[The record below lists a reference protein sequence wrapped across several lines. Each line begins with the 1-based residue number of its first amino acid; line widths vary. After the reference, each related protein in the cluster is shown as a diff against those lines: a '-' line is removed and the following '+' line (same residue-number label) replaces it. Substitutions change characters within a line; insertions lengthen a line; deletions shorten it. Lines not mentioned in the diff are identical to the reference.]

1 MLMFVQVK
9 YQLRSCGRSV
19 LVLCIA
25 ALLAACM
32 AFYVGNIGVNKA
44 ALQSLSDSVPVTVRI
59 TSRNGAK
66 TAGLNIEAKPF
77 DHLTEAGVHDV
88 RCTAVAA
95 GAFSPEV
102 RAQEMFLGVDTI
114 VRAGNSL
121 EALELSADNLH
132 FADGQSAAFLSGD
145 SAQCVIGE
153 DYAER
158 TGLHPG
164 DTLSLEI
171 YTVRQSMN
179 GTIYQMIGDAAL
191 EIIGTHSAPGGADV
205 ILPINFL
212 RTEAETAGVSFL
224 YDSCSALVD
233 DSTHLKDFKA
243 EMQKYFMDI
252 NLSAEDPNAGD
263 ALSVEDELFVK
274 TASRLWQNIAL
285 FQSMLVPFFALII
298 GLVVLTTSF
307 MLPNGTIESFD
318 AALRVA
324 VPETSELTI
333 TYDDNGYGDLMTS
346 LNNARM
352 SAVLLFAGGLIAVV
366 GIVVLLLYFFIVKQ
380 KKRTAIERS
389 LGMSKA
395 QCRISLMAGILV
407 LALVASVIGVG
418 IGAVLLQSDVLTGT
432 AQSETEEIDTT
443 FSIWAKGQ
451 TEVTEP
457 ETDATVPVAVYVFIP
472 VCLLVFIFLL
482 SLVLVNRNLKT
493 EPILLLSG
501 KGE

>member
-1 MLMFVQVK
+1 MFVQVK
-9 YQLRSCGRSV
+9 YQLRSRGRSV

-102 RAQEMFLGVDTI
+102 RAQEMFLGGDTI

-132 FADGQSAAFLSGD
+132 FADGQNAAFLSGD

-205 ILPINFL
+205 ILPVNFL

-252 NLSAEDPNAGD
+252 NPSAEDPNAGD

-274 TASRLWQNIAL
+274 TASRLRQNIAL

-298 GLVVLTTSF
+298 GLVVLTTF
-307 MLPNGTIESFD
+307 
-318 AALRVA
+318 
-324 VPETSELTI
+324 LTMRS
-333 TYDDNGYGDLMTS
+333 TRRDM
-346 LNNARM
+346 A
-352 SAVLLFAGGLIAVV
+352 IA
-366 GIVVLLLYFFIVKQ
+366 
-380 KKRTAIERS
+380 RS
-389 LGMSKA
+389 LGVSKWRCA
-395 QCRISLMAGILV
+395 APNFIST
-407 LALVASVIGVG
+407 
-418 IGAVLLQSDVLTGT
+418 VLLDMLGCAVILPILSAALHIPALSAHAIFGLFTLCAALGT
-432 AQSETEEIDTT
+432 A
-443 FSIWAKGQ
+443 A
-451 TEVTEP
+451 
-457 ETDATVPVAVYVFIP
+457 ALL
-472 VCLLVFIFLL
+472 CLLRFDTLTLL
-482 SLVLVNRNLKT
+482 TQVD
-493 EPILLLSG
+493 
-501 KGE
+501 

>member
-1 MLMFVQVK
+1 MFVQVK
-9 YQLRSCGRSV
+9 YQLRSRGRSV

-102 RAQEMFLGVDTI
+102 RAQEMFLGGDTI

-205 ILPINFL
+205 ILPVNFL
-212 RTEAETAGVSFL
+212 RTEATAGVSFL

-252 NLSAEDPNAGD
+252 NPSAENPNAGD

-274 TASRLWQNIAL
+274 TASRLRQNIAL

-298 GLVVLTTSF
+298 GLVVLTTF
-307 MLPNGTIESFD
+307 
-318 AALRVA
+318 
-324 VPETSELTI
+324 LTMRS
-333 TYDDNGYGDLMTS
+333 TWRDM
-346 LNNARM
+346 A
-352 SAVLLFAGGLIAVV
+352 IA
-366 GIVVLLLYFFIVKQ
+366 
-380 KKRTAIERS
+380 RS
-389 LGMSKA
+389 LGVSKWRCA
-395 QCRISLMAGILV
+395 APNFIST
-407 LALVASVIGVG
+407 
-418 IGAVLLQSDVLTGT
+418 VLLDMLGCAVILPILSAALHIPALSAHAIFGLFTLCAALGT
-432 AQSETEEIDTT
+432 A
-443 FSIWAKGQ
+443 A
-451 TEVTEP
+451 
-457 ETDATVPVAVYVFIP
+457 ALL
-472 VCLLVFIFLL
+472 CLLRFDTLTLL
-482 SLVLVNRNLKT
+482 TQVD
-493 EPILLLSG
+493 
-501 KGE
+501 

>member
-1 MLMFVQVK
+1 MLTFVQVK
-9 YQLRSCGRSV
+9 YQLRSRGRSV

-102 RAQEMFLGVDTI
+102 RAQEMFLGGDTI

-205 ILPINFL
+205 ILPVNFL

-233 DSTHLKDFKA
+233 DSTDLKGFKA

-252 NLSAEDPNAGD
+252 NPSAEDPNAGD

-274 TASRLWQNIAL
+274 TASRLRQNIAL

-298 GLVVLTTSF
+298 GLVVLTTF
-307 MLPNGTIESFD
+307 
-318 AALRVA
+318 
-324 VPETSELTI
+324 LTMRS
-333 TYDDNGYGDLMTS
+333 TRRDM
-346 LNNARM
+346 A
-352 SAVLLFAGGLIAVV
+352 IA
-366 GIVVLLLYFFIVKQ
+366 
-380 KKRTAIERS
+380 RS
-389 LGMSKA
+389 LGVSKWRCA
-395 QCRISLMAGILV
+395 APNFIST
-407 LALVASVIGVG
+407 
-418 IGAVLLQSDVLTGT
+418 VLLDMLGCAVILPILSAALHIPALSAHAIFGLFTLCAALGT
-432 AQSETEEIDTT
+432 A
-443 FSIWAKGQ
+443 A
-451 TEVTEP
+451 
-457 ETDATVPVAVYVFIP
+457 ALL
-472 VCLLVFIFLL
+472 CLLRFDTLTLL
-482 SLVLVNRNLKT
+482 TQVD
-493 EPILLLSG
+493 
-501 KGE
+501 

>member
-1 MLMFVQVK
+1 M
-9 YQLRSCGRSV
+9 
-19 LVLCIA
+19 CIA

-102 RAQEMFLGVDTI
+102 RAQEMFLGGDTI

-205 ILPINFL
+205 ILPVNFL

-252 NLSAEDPNAGD
+252 NPSAEDPNAGD

-274 TASRLWQNIAL
+274 TASRLRQNIAL

-298 GLVVLTTSF
+298 GLVVLTTF
-307 MLPNGTIESFD
+307 
-318 AALRVA
+318 
-324 VPETSELTI
+324 LTMRS
-333 TYDDNGYGDLMTS
+333 TRRDM
-346 LNNARM
+346 A
-352 SAVLLFAGGLIAVV
+352 IA
-366 GIVVLLLYFFIVKQ
+366 
-380 KKRTAIERS
+380 RS
-389 LGMSKA
+389 LGVSKWRCA
-395 QCRISLMAGILV
+395 APNFIST
-407 LALVASVIGVG
+407 
-418 IGAVLLQSDVLTGT
+418 VLLDMLGCAVILPILSAALHIPALSVHAIFGLFTLCAALGT
-432 AQSETEEIDTT
+432 A
-443 FSIWAKGQ
+443 A
-451 TEVTEP
+451 
-457 ETDATVPVAVYVFIP
+457 ALL
-472 VCLLVFIFLL
+472 CLLRFDTLTLL
-482 SLVLVNRNLKT
+482 TQVD
-493 EPILLLSG
+493 
-501 KGE
+501 

>member
-1 MLMFVQVK
+1 MFVQVK
-9 YQLRSCGRSV
+9 YQLRSRGRSV

-102 RAQEMFLGVDTI
+102 RAQEMFLGGDTI

-132 FADGQSAAFLSGD
+132 FADGQSASFLSGD

-179 GTIYQMIGDAAL
+179 GTIYQMIGNVAL

-205 ILPINFL
+205 ILPVNFL

-274 TASRLWQNIAL
+274 TASRLRQNIAL
-285 FQSMLVPFFALII
+285 FQSMLVPFFTLII
-298 GLVVLTTSF
+298 GLVVLTTF
-307 MLPNGTIESFD
+307 
-318 AALRVA
+318 
-324 VPETSELTI
+324 LTMRS
-333 TYDDNGYGDLMTS
+333 TRRDM
-346 LNNARM
+346 A
-352 SAVLLFAGGLIAVV
+352 IA
-366 GIVVLLLYFFIVKQ
+366 
-380 KKRTAIERS
+380 RS
-389 LGMSKA
+389 LGVSKWRCA
-395 QCRISLMAGILV
+395 APNFISTVLLDMLGCAVILPI
-407 LALVASVIGVG
+407 LSAALHIPALSALVIFGLFTLCVA
-418 IGAVLLQSDVLTGT
+418 LGT
-432 AQSETEEIDTT
+432 A
-443 FSIWAKGQ
+443 A
-451 TEVTEP
+451 
-457 ETDATVPVAVYVFIP
+457 ALL
-472 VCLLVFIFLL
+472 CLLRFDTLTLL
-482 SLVLVNRNLKT
+482 TQVD
-493 EPILLLSG
+493 
-501 KGE
+501 

>member
-1 MLMFVQVK
+1 MPVQVK
-9 YQLRSCGRSV
+9 YQLRSRGRSV
-19 LVLCIA
+19 LILCIA
-25 ALLAACM
+25 ALLAMCM
-32 AFYVGNIGVNKA
+32 AFYVGNIGASEA

-102 RAQEMFLGVDTI
+102 RAQEMFLGGDTT

-121 EALELSADNLH
+121 EALELSADDLH
-132 FADGQSAAFLSGD
+132 FADGQSAEFLSGD

-164 DTLSLEI
+164 DTLSLEL

-179 GTIYQMIGDAAL
+179 GTIYQKIGDAAL

-205 ILPINFL
+205 ILPVRYL
-212 RTEAETAGVSFL
+212 RAEAETAGVSFL
-224 YDSCSALVD
+224 YDSCNALVD

-252 NLSAEDPNAGD
+252 NPSAEDPNAGD

-274 TASRLWQNIAL
+274 TASRLRQNIAL

-298 GLVVLTTSF
+298 GLVVLTTF
-307 MLPNGTIESFD
+307 
-318 AALRVA
+318 
-324 VPETSELTI
+324 LTMRS
-333 TYDDNGYGDLMTS
+333 TRRDM
-346 LNNARM
+346 A
-352 SAVLLFAGGLIAVV
+352 IA
-366 GIVVLLLYFFIVKQ
+366 
-380 KKRTAIERS
+380 RS
-389 LGMSKA
+389 LGVSKWRCA
-395 QCRISLMAGILV
+395 APNFIGTVLLDMLGCAVTLPILSAA
-407 LALVASVIGVG
+407 LHIPALSALVIFGLFTLCA
-418 IGAVLLQSDVLTGT
+418 ALGT
-432 AQSETEEIDTT
+432 A
-443 FSIWAKGQ
+443 A
-451 TEVTEP
+451 
-457 ETDATVPVAVYVFIP
+457 ALL
-472 VCLLVFIFLL
+472 CLLRFDTLTLL
-482 SLVLVNRNLKT
+482 TQVD
-493 EPILLLSG
+493 
-501 KGE
+501 

>member
-1 MLMFVQVK
+1 MFVQVK
-9 YQLRSCGRSV
+9 YQLRSRGRSV

-102 RAQEMFLGVDTI
+102 RAQEMFLGGDTI

-205 ILPINFL
+205 ILPVNFL
-212 RTEAETAGVSFL
+212 RPDAETAGVSFL

-252 NLSAEDPNAGD
+252 NPSAENPNAGD

-274 TASRLWQNIAL
+274 TASRLRQNIAL

-298 GLVVLTTSF
+298 GLVVLTTF
-307 MLPNGTIESFD
+307 
-318 AALRVA
+318 
-324 VPETSELTI
+324 LTMRS
-333 TYDDNGYGDLMTS
+333 TWRDM
-346 LNNARM
+346 A
-352 SAVLLFAGGLIAVV
+352 IA
-366 GIVVLLLYFFIVKQ
+366 
-380 KKRTAIERS
+380 RS
-389 LGMSKA
+389 LGVSKWRCA
-395 QCRISLMAGILV
+395 APNFIST
-407 LALVASVIGVG
+407 
-418 IGAVLLQSDVLTGT
+418 VLLDMLGCAVILPILSAALHIPALSAHAIFGLFTLCAALGT
-432 AQSETEEIDTT
+432 A
-443 FSIWAKGQ
+443 A
-451 TEVTEP
+451 
-457 ETDATVPVAVYVFIP
+457 ALL
-472 VCLLVFIFLL
+472 CLLRFDTLTLL
-482 SLVLVNRNLKT
+482 TQVD
-493 EPILLLSG
+493 
-501 KGE
+501 

>member
-1 MLMFVQVK
+1 MFVQVK
-9 YQLRSCGRSV
+9 YQLRSRGRSV

-102 RAQEMFLGVDTI
+102 RAQEMFLGGDTI

-191 EIIGTHSAPGGADV
+191 KIIGTHSAPGGVDV
-205 ILPINFL
+205 ILPVNFL

-233 DSTHLKDFKA
+233 DSTHLKGFKA

-252 NLSAEDPNAGD
+252 NPSAEDPNAGD

-274 TASRLWQNIAL
+274 TASRLRQNIAL

-298 GLVVLTTSF
+298 GLVALTTF
-307 MLPNGTIESFD
+307 
-318 AALRVA
+318 
-324 VPETSELTI
+324 LTMRS
-333 TYDDNGYGDLMTS
+333 TRRDM
-346 LNNARM
+346 A
-352 SAVLLFAGGLIAVV
+352 IA
-366 GIVVLLLYFFIVKQ
+366 
-380 KKRTAIERS
+380 RS
-389 LGMSKA
+389 LGVSKWRCA
-395 QCRISLMAGILV
+395 APNFIST
-407 LALVASVIGVG
+407 
-418 IGAVLLQSDVLTGT
+418 VLLDMLGCAMILPILSAALHIPALSAHAIFGLFTLCAALGT
-432 AQSETEEIDTT
+432 A
-443 FSIWAKGQ
+443 A
-451 TEVTEP
+451 
-457 ETDATVPVAVYVFIP
+457 ALL
-472 VCLLVFIFLL
+472 CLLRFDTLTLL
-482 SLVLVNRNLKT
+482 TQVD
-493 EPILLLSG
+493 
-501 KGE
+501 

>member
-1 MLMFVQVK
+1 MFVQVK
-9 YQLRSCGRSV
+9 YQLRSRGRSV

-102 RAQEMFLGVDTI
+102 RAQEMFLGGDTI

-158 TGLHPG
+158 TGLHLG

-205 ILPINFL
+205 ILPVNFL

-252 NLSAEDPNAGD
+252 NPSAEDPNAGD

-274 TASRLWQNIAL
+274 TASRLRQNIAL

-298 GLVVLTTSF
+298 GLVVLTTF
-307 MLPNGTIESFD
+307 
-318 AALRVA
+318 
-324 VPETSELTI
+324 LTMRS
-333 TYDDNGYGDLMTS
+333 TRRDM
-346 LNNARM
+346 A
-352 SAVLLFAGGLIAVV
+352 IA
-366 GIVVLLLYFFIVKQ
+366 
-380 KKRTAIERS
+380 RS
-389 LGMSKA
+389 LGVSKWRCA
-395 QCRISLMAGILV
+395 APNFISTVLLDMLGCAVILPI
-407 LALVASVIGVG
+407 LSAALHIPTLSALVIFGLFTLCA
-418 IGAVLLQSDVLTGT
+418 ALGT
-432 AQSETEEIDTT
+432 A
-443 FSIWAKGQ
+443 A
-451 TEVTEP
+451 
-457 ETDATVPVAVYVFIP
+457 ALL
-472 VCLLVFIFLL
+472 CLLRFDTLTLL
-482 SLVLVNRNLKT
+482 TQVD
-493 EPILLLSG
+493 
-501 KGE
+501 

>member
-9 YQLRSCGRSV
+9 YQLRSRGRSV

-66 TAGLNIEAKPF
+66 TAGLNIETKPF

-95 GAFSPEV
+95 GTFSPEV
-102 RAQEMFLGVDTI
+102 RAQEMFLGGDTI
-114 VRAGNSL
+114 VRAGNSF

-179 GTIYQMIGDAAL
+179 GTIYQMIGDVAL

-205 ILPINFL
+205 ILPVNFL

-274 TASRLWQNIAL
+274 TASRLRQNIAL

-298 GLVVLTTSF
+298 GLVALTTF
-307 MLPNGTIESFD
+307 
-318 AALRVA
+318 
-324 VPETSELTI
+324 LTMRS
-333 TYDDNGYGDLMTS
+333 TRRDM
-346 LNNARM
+346 A
-352 SAVLLFAGGLIAVV
+352 IA
-366 GIVVLLLYFFIVKQ
+366 
-380 KKRTAIERS
+380 RS
-389 LGMSKA
+389 LGVSKWRCA
-395 QCRISLMAGILV
+395 APNFISIVLLDMLGCAVILPI
-407 LALVASVIGVG
+407 LSAALHIPTLSALVIFGLFTLCVA
-418 IGAVLLQSDVLTGT
+418 LGT
-432 AQSETEEIDTT
+432 A
-443 FSIWAKGQ
+443 A
-451 TEVTEP
+451 
-457 ETDATVPVAVYVFIP
+457 ALL
-472 VCLLVFIFLL
+472 CLLRFDTLTLL
-482 SLVLVNRNLKT
+482 TQVD
-493 EPILLLSG
+493 
-501 KGE
+501 

>member
-1 MLMFVQVK
+1 MFVQVK
-9 YQLRSCGRSV
+9 YQLRSRGRSV

-102 RAQEMFLGVDTI
+102 RAQGMFLGGDTI

-171 YTVRQSMN
+171 YTVQQSMN

-205 ILPINFL
+205 ILPVNFL

-252 NLSAEDPNAGD
+252 NPSAEDPNAGD

-274 TASRLWQNIAL
+274 TASRLRQNIAL

-298 GLVVLTTSF
+298 GLVVLTTF
-307 MLPNGTIESFD
+307 
-318 AALRVA
+318 
-324 VPETSELTI
+324 LTMRS
-333 TYDDNGYGDLMTS
+333 TRRDM
-346 LNNARM
+346 A
-352 SAVLLFAGGLIAVV
+352 IA
-366 GIVVLLLYFFIVKQ
+366 
-380 KKRTAIERS
+380 RS
-389 LGMSKA
+389 LGVSKWRCA
-395 QCRISLMAGILV
+395 APNFIST
-407 LALVASVIGVG
+407 
-418 IGAVLLQSDVLTGT
+418 VLLDMLGCAVILPILSAALHIPALSAHAIFGLFTLCAALGT
-432 AQSETEEIDTT
+432 A
-443 FSIWAKGQ
+443 A
-451 TEVTEP
+451 
-457 ETDATVPVAVYVFIP
+457 ALL
-472 VCLLVFIFLL
+472 CLLRFDTLTLL
-482 SLVLVNRNLKT
+482 TQVD
-493 EPILLLSG
+493 
-501 KGE
+501 

>member
-1 MLMFVQVK
+1 MFVQVK
-9 YQLRSCGRSV
+9 YQLRSRGRSV

-88 RCTAVAA
+88 RCTAVAD

-102 RAQEMFLGVDTI
+102 RAQEMFLGGDTI

-191 EIIGTHSAPGGADV
+191 KIIGTHSAPGGVDV
-205 ILPINFL
+205 ILPVNFL

-233 DSTHLKDFKA
+233 DSTHLKGFKA

-252 NLSAEDPNAGD
+252 NPSAEDPNAGD

-274 TASRLWQNIAL
+274 TASRLRQNIAL

-298 GLVVLTTSF
+298 GLVALTTF
-307 MLPNGTIESFD
+307 
-318 AALRVA
+318 
-324 VPETSELTI
+324 LTMRS
-333 TYDDNGYGDLMTS
+333 TRRDM
-346 LNNARM
+346 A
-352 SAVLLFAGGLIAVV
+352 IA
-366 GIVVLLLYFFIVKQ
+366 
-380 KKRTAIERS
+380 RS
-389 LGMSKA
+389 LGVSKWRCA
-395 QCRISLMAGILV
+395 APNFIST
-407 LALVASVIGVG
+407 
-418 IGAVLLQSDVLTGT
+418 VLLDMLGCAVILPILSAALHIPALSAHAIFGLFTLCAALGT
-432 AQSETEEIDTT
+432 A
-443 FSIWAKGQ
+443 A
-451 TEVTEP
+451 
-457 ETDATVPVAVYVFIP
+457 ALL
-472 VCLLVFIFLL
+472 CLLRFDTLTLL
-482 SLVLVNRNLKT
+482 TQVD
-493 EPILLLSG
+493 
-501 KGE
+501 

>member
-1 MLMFVQVK
+1 MFVQVK
-9 YQLRSCGRSV
+9 YQLRSRGRSV

-102 RAQEMFLGVDTI
+102 RAQEMFLGGDTI

-158 TGLHPG
+158 TGLRPG

-191 EIIGTHSAPGGADV
+191 KIIGTHSAPGGVDV
-205 ILPINFL
+205 ILPVNFL

-233 DSTHLKDFKA
+233 DSTHLKGFKA

-252 NLSAEDPNAGD
+252 NPSAEDPNAGD

-274 TASRLWQNIAL
+274 TASRLRQNIAL

-298 GLVVLTTSF
+298 GLVALTTF
-307 MLPNGTIESFD
+307 
-318 AALRVA
+318 
-324 VPETSELTI
+324 LTMRS
-333 TYDDNGYGDLMTS
+333 TRRDM
-346 LNNARM
+346 A
-352 SAVLLFAGGLIAVV
+352 IA
-366 GIVVLLLYFFIVKQ
+366 
-380 KKRTAIERS
+380 RS
-389 LGMSKA
+389 LGVSKWRCA
-395 QCRISLMAGILV
+395 APNFIST
-407 LALVASVIGVG
+407 
-418 IGAVLLQSDVLTGT
+418 VLLDMLGCAVILPILSAALHIPALSAHAIFGLFTLCAALGT
-432 AQSETEEIDTT
+432 A
-443 FSIWAKGQ
+443 A
-451 TEVTEP
+451 
-457 ETDATVPVAVYVFIP
+457 ALL
-472 VCLLVFIFLL
+472 CLLRFDTLTLL
-482 SLVLVNRNLKT
+482 TQVD
-493 EPILLLSG
+493 
-501 KGE
+501 

>member
-9 YQLRSCGRSV
+9 YQLRSRGRSV

-102 RAQEMFLGVDTI
+102 RAQEMFLGGDTI
-114 VRAGNSL
+114 VRAGNSF

-205 ILPINFL
+205 ILPVNFL

-252 NLSAEDPNAGD
+252 NPSAEDPNAGD

-274 TASRLWQNIAL
+274 TASRLRQNIAL

-298 GLVVLTTSF
+298 GLVVLTTF
-307 MLPNGTIESFD
+307 
-318 AALRVA
+318 
-324 VPETSELTI
+324 LTMRS
-333 TYDDNGYGDLMTS
+333 TRRDM
-346 LNNARM
+346 A
-352 SAVLLFAGGLIAVV
+352 IA
-366 GIVVLLLYFFIVKQ
+366 
-380 KKRTAIERS
+380 RS
-389 LGMSKA
+389 LGVSKWRCA
-395 QCRISLMAGILV
+395 APNFISTVLLDMLGCAVILPI
-407 LALVASVIGVG
+407 LSAALHIPALSALVIFGLFTLCA
-418 IGAVLLQSDVLTGT
+418 ALGT
-432 AQSETEEIDTT
+432 A
-443 FSIWAKGQ
+443 A
-451 TEVTEP
+451 
-457 ETDATVPVAVYVFIP
+457 ALL
-472 VCLLVFIFLL
+472 CLLRFDTLTLL
-482 SLVLVNRNLKT
+482 TQVD
-493 EPILLLSG
+493 
-501 KGE
+501 

>member
-1 MLMFVQVK
+1 MFVQVK
-9 YQLRSCGRSV
+9 YQLRSRGRSV

-102 RAQEMFLGVDTI
+102 RAQEMFLGGDTI

-205 ILPINFL
+205 ILPVNFL

-252 NLSAEDPNAGD
+252 NPSAEDPNAGD
-263 ALSVEDELFVK
+263 ALSVEDELFAK
-274 TASRLWQNIAL
+274 TASRLRQNIAL

-298 GLVVLTTSF
+298 GLVVLATF
-307 MLPNGTIESFD
+307 
-318 AALRVA
+318 
-324 VPETSELTI
+324 LTMRS
-333 TYDDNGYGDLMTS
+333 TRRDM
-346 LNNARM
+346 A
-352 SAVLLFAGGLIAVV
+352 IA
-366 GIVVLLLYFFIVKQ
+366 
-380 KKRTAIERS
+380 RS
-389 LGMSKA
+389 LGVSKWRCA
-395 QCRISLMAGILV
+395 APNFIST
-407 LALVASVIGVG
+407 
-418 IGAVLLQSDVLTGT
+418 VLLDMLGCAVILPILSAALHIPALSAHAIFGLFTLCAALGT
-432 AQSETEEIDTT
+432 A
-443 FSIWAKGQ
+443 A
-451 TEVTEP
+451 
-457 ETDATVPVAVYVFIP
+457 ALL
-472 VCLLVFIFLL
+472 CLLRFDTLTLL
-482 SLVLVNRNLKT
+482 TQVD
-493 EPILLLSG
+493 
-501 KGE
+501 

>member
-1 MLMFVQVK
+1 MVVQVK
-9 YQLRSCGRSV
+9 YQLRSRGRSV

-66 TAGLNIEAKPF
+66 TAGLNVEAKPF

-102 RAQEMFLGVDTI
+102 RAQEMFLGGDTI

-205 ILPINFL
+205 ILPVNFL

-252 NLSAEDPNAGD
+252 NPSAEDPNAGD

-274 TASRLWQNIAL
+274 TASRLRQNIAL

-298 GLVVLTTSF
+298 GLVVLTTF
-307 MLPNGTIESFD
+307 
-318 AALRVA
+318 
-324 VPETSELTI
+324 LTMRS
-333 TYDDNGYGDLMTS
+333 TRRDM
-346 LNNARM
+346 A
-352 SAVLLFAGGLIAVV
+352 IA
-366 GIVVLLLYFFIVKQ
+366 
-380 KKRTAIERS
+380 RS
-389 LGMSKA
+389 LGVSKWRCA
-395 QCRISLMAGILV
+395 APNFIST
-407 LALVASVIGVG
+407 
-418 IGAVLLQSDVLTGT
+418 VLLDMLGCAVILPILSAALHIPALSAHAIFGLFTLCAALGT
-432 AQSETEEIDTT
+432 A
-443 FSIWAKGQ
+443 A
-451 TEVTEP
+451 
-457 ETDATVPVAVYVFIP
+457 ALL
-472 VCLLVFIFLL
+472 CLLRFDTLTLL
-482 SLVLVNRNLKT
+482 TQVD
-493 EPILLLSG
+493 
-501 KGE
+501 

>member
-9 YQLRSCGRSV
+9 YQLRSRGRSV

-66 TAGLNIEAKPF
+66 TAGLNIEAKLF

-95 GAFSPEV
+95 GAISPEV
-102 RAQEMFLGVDTI
+102 RAQEMFLGGDTI

-132 FADGQSAAFLSGD
+132 FADGQNAAFLSGD

-179 GTIYQMIGDAAL
+179 GTIYQMIGNVAL

-205 ILPINFL
+205 VLPVNFL

-233 DSTHLKDFKA
+233 DSTHLKNFKA
-243 EMQKYFMDI
+243 KMQKYFMDI

-274 TASRLWQNIAL
+274 TASRLRQNIAL

-298 GLVVLTTSF
+298 GLVVLTTF
-307 MLPNGTIESFD
+307 
-318 AALRVA
+318 
-324 VPETSELTI
+324 LTMRS
-333 TYDDNGYGDLMTS
+333 TRRDM
-346 LNNARM
+346 A
-352 SAVLLFAGGLIAVV
+352 IA
-366 GIVVLLLYFFIVKQ
+366 
-380 KKRTAIERS
+380 RS
-389 LGMSKA
+389 LGVSKWRCA
-395 QCRISLMAGILV
+395 APNFIST
-407 LALVASVIGVG
+407 
-418 IGAVLLQSDVLTGT
+418 VLLDMLGCAVILPILSAALHIPALSAHAIFGLFTLCAALGT
-432 AQSETEEIDTT
+432 A
-443 FSIWAKGQ
+443 A
-451 TEVTEP
+451 
-457 ETDATVPVAVYVFIP
+457 ALL
-472 VCLLVFIFLL
+472 CLLRFDTLTLL
-482 SLVLVNRNLKT
+482 TQVD
-493 EPILLLSG
+493 
-501 KGE
+501 

>member
-1 MLMFVQVK
+1 MFVQVK
-9 YQLRSCGRSV
+9 YQLRSRGRSV
-19 LVLCIA
+19 PVLCIA

-102 RAQEMFLGVDTI
+102 RAQEMFLGGDTI

-132 FADGQSAAFLSGD
+132 FADGQNAAFLSGD

-179 GTIYQMIGDAAL
+179 GTIYRMIGDAAL

-205 ILPINFL
+205 ILPVNFL

-252 NLSAEDPNAGD
+252 NPSAEDPNAGD

-274 TASRLWQNIAL
+274 TASRLRQNIAL

-298 GLVVLTTSF
+298 GLVVLTTF
-307 MLPNGTIESFD
+307 
-318 AALRVA
+318 
-324 VPETSELTI
+324 
-333 TYDDNGYGDLMTS
+333 
-346 LNNARM
+346 
-352 SAVLLFAGGLIAVV
+352 LIM
-366 GIVVLLLYFFIVKQ
+366 
-380 KKRTAIERS
+380 RSTRRDMAIARS
-389 LGMSKA
+389 LGVSKWRCA
-395 QCRISLMAGILV
+395 APNFIST
-407 LALVASVIGVG
+407 
-418 IGAVLLQSDVLTGT
+418 VLLDMLGCAVILPILSAALHIPALSAHAIFGLFTLCAALGT
-432 AQSETEEIDTT
+432 A
-443 FSIWAKGQ
+443 A
-451 TEVTEP
+451 
-457 ETDATVPVAVYVFIP
+457 ALL
-472 VCLLVFIFLL
+472 CLLRFDTLTLL
-482 SLVLVNRNLKT
+482 TQVD
-493 EPILLLSG
+493 
-501 KGE
+501 

>member
-1 MLMFVQVK
+1 MFVQVK
-9 YQLRSCGRSV
+9 YQLRSRGRSV

-44 ALQSLSDSVPVTVRI
+44 ALRSLSDSVPVTVRI

-88 RCTAVAA
+88 RCTVVAA

-102 RAQEMFLGVDTI
+102 RAQEMFLGGDTI

-205 ILPINFL
+205 ILPVNFL

-252 NLSAEDPNAGD
+252 NPSAEDPNAGD

-274 TASRLWQNIAL
+274 TASRLRQNIAL

-298 GLVVLTTSF
+298 GLVVLTTF
-307 MLPNGTIESFD
+307 
-318 AALRVA
+318 
-324 VPETSELTI
+324 LTMRS
-333 TYDDNGYGDLMTS
+333 TRRDM
-346 LNNARM
+346 A
-352 SAVLLFAGGLIAVV
+352 IA
-366 GIVVLLLYFFIVKQ
+366 
-380 KKRTAIERS
+380 RS
-389 LGMSKA
+389 LGVSKWRCA
-395 QCRISLMAGILV
+395 APNFIST
-407 LALVASVIGVG
+407 
-418 IGAVLLQSDVLTGT
+418 VLLDMLGCAVILPILSAALHIPALSAHAIFGLFTLCAALGT
-432 AQSETEEIDTT
+432 A
-443 FSIWAKGQ
+443 A
-451 TEVTEP
+451 
-457 ETDATVPVAVYVFIP
+457 ALL
-472 VCLLVFIFLL
+472 CLLRFDTLTLL
-482 SLVLVNRNLKT
+482 TQVD
-493 EPILLLSG
+493 
-501 KGE
+501 

>member
-1 MLMFVQVK
+1 MFVQVK
-9 YQLRSCGRSV
+9 YQLRSRGRSV

-102 RAQEMFLGVDTI
+102 RAQEMFLGGDTI

-171 YTVRQSMN
+171 YMVRQSMN
-179 GTIYQMIGDAAL
+179 GTIYRMIGDAAL

-205 ILPINFL
+205 ILPVNFL

-252 NLSAEDPNAGD
+252 NPSAEDPNAGD

-274 TASRLWQNIAL
+274 TASHLRQNIAL

-298 GLVVLTTSF
+298 GLVVLTTF
-307 MLPNGTIESFD
+307 
-318 AALRVA
+318 
-324 VPETSELTI
+324 LTMRS
-333 TYDDNGYGDLMTS
+333 TRRDM
-346 LNNARM
+346 A
-352 SAVLLFAGGLIAVV
+352 IA
-366 GIVVLLLYFFIVKQ
+366 
-380 KKRTAIERS
+380 RS
-389 LGMSKA
+389 LGVSKWRCA
-395 QCRISLMAGILV
+395 APNFIST
-407 LALVASVIGVG
+407 
-418 IGAVLLQSDVLTGT
+418 VLLDMLGCAVILPILSAALHIPALSAHAIFGLFTLCAALGT
-432 AQSETEEIDTT
+432 A
-443 FSIWAKGQ
+443 A
-451 TEVTEP
+451 
-457 ETDATVPVAVYVFIP
+457 ALL
-472 VCLLVFIFLL
+472 CLLRFDTLTLL
-482 SLVLVNRNLKT
+482 TQVD
-493 EPILLLSG
+493 
-501 KGE
+501 

>member
-9 YQLRSCGRSV
+9 YQLRSRGRSV

-102 RAQEMFLGVDTI
+102 RAQEMFLGGDTI

-171 YTVRQSMN
+171 YTVRQSRN

-205 ILPINFL
+205 ILPVNFL

-252 NLSAEDPNAGD
+252 NPSAEDPNAGD
-263 ALSVEDELFVK
+263 ALSVEDKLFVK
-274 TASRLWQNIAL
+274 TASRLRQNIAL

-298 GLVVLTTSF
+298 GLVVLTTF
-307 MLPNGTIESFD
+307 
-318 AALRVA
+318 
-324 VPETSELTI
+324 LTMRS
-333 TYDDNGYGDLMTS
+333 TRRDM
-346 LNNARM
+346 A
-352 SAVLLFAGGLIAVV
+352 IA
-366 GIVVLLLYFFIVKQ
+366 
-380 KKRTAIERS
+380 RS
-389 LGMSKA
+389 LGVSKWRCA
-395 QCRISLMAGILV
+395 APNFIST
-407 LALVASVIGVG
+407 
-418 IGAVLLQSDVLTGT
+418 VLLDMLGCAVILPILSAALHIPALSAHAIFGLFTLCAALGT
-432 AQSETEEIDTT
+432 A
-443 FSIWAKGQ
+443 A
-451 TEVTEP
+451 
-457 ETDATVPVAVYVFIP
+457 ALL
-472 VCLLVFIFLL
+472 CLLRFDTLTLL
-482 SLVLVNRNLKT
+482 TQVD
-493 EPILLLSG
+493 
-501 KGE
+501 

>member
-102 RAQEMFLGVDTI
+102 RAQEMFLGGDTI

-179 GTIYQMIGDAAL
+179 GTIYQ
-191 EIIGTHSAPGGADV
+191 IIGTHSAPGGADV
-205 ILPINFL
+205 ILPVNFL

-274 TASRLWQNIAL
+274 TASRLRQNIAL

-298 GLVVLTTSF
+298 GLVVLTTF
-307 MLPNGTIESFD
+307 
-318 AALRVA
+318 
-324 VPETSELTI
+324 LTMRS
-333 TYDDNGYGDLMTS
+333 TRRDM
-346 LNNARM
+346 A
-352 SAVLLFAGGLIAVV
+352 IA
-366 GIVVLLLYFFIVKQ
+366 
-380 KKRTAIERS
+380 RS
-389 LGMSKA
+389 LGVSKWRCA
-395 QCRISLMAGILV
+395 APNFIST
-407 LALVASVIGVG
+407 
-418 IGAVLLQSDVLTGT
+418 VLLDMLGCAVILPILSAALHIPALSAHAIFGLFTLCAALGT
-432 AQSETEEIDTT
+432 A
-443 FSIWAKGQ
+443 A
-451 TEVTEP
+451 
-457 ETDATVPVAVYVFIP
+457 ALL
-472 VCLLVFIFLL
+472 CLLRFDTLTLL
-482 SLVLVNRNLKT
+482 TQVD
-493 EPILLLSG
+493 
-501 KGE
+501 

>member
-1 MLMFVQVK
+1 MFVQVK
-9 YQLRSCGRSV
+9 YQLRSRGRSV

-102 RAQEMFLGVDTI
+102 RAQEMFLGGDTI

-205 ILPINFL
+205 ILPVNFL

-224 YDSCSALVD
+224 YDSCSALVV

-252 NLSAEDPNAGD
+252 NPSAEDPNAGD

-274 TASRLWQNIAL
+274 TASRLRQNIAL

-298 GLVVLTTSF
+298 GLVVLTTF
-307 MLPNGTIESFD
+307 
-318 AALRVA
+318 
-324 VPETSELTI
+324 LTMRS
-333 TYDDNGYGDLMTS
+333 TRRDM
-346 LNNARM
+346 A
-352 SAVLLFAGGLIAVV
+352 IA
-366 GIVVLLLYFFIVKQ
+366 
-380 KKRTAIERS
+380 RS
-389 LGMSKA
+389 LGVSKWRCA
-395 QCRISLMAGILV
+395 APNFIST
-407 LALVASVIGVG
+407 
-418 IGAVLLQSDVLTGT
+418 VLLDMLGCAVILPILSAALHIPALSAHAIFGLFTLCAALGT
-432 AQSETEEIDTT
+432 A
-443 FSIWAKGQ
+443 A
-451 TEVTEP
+451 
-457 ETDATVPVAVYVFIP
+457 ALL
-472 VCLLVFIFLL
+472 CLLRFDTLTLL
-482 SLVLVNRNLKT
+482 TQVD
-493 EPILLLSG
+493 
-501 KGE
+501 

>member
-1 MLMFVQVK
+1 MFVQVK
-9 YQLRSCGRSV
+9 YQLRSRGRSV

-88 RCTAVAA
+88 RCTVVAA

-102 RAQEMFLGVDTI
+102 RAQEMFLGGDTI

-132 FADGQSAAFLSGD
+132 FADGQNAAFLSGD

-179 GTIYQMIGDAAL
+179 GTIYQMIGNAAL

-205 ILPINFL
+205 ILPVNFL

-233 DSTHLKDFKA
+233 DSTHLKGFKA
-243 EMQKYFMDI
+243 EIQKYFMDI
-252 NLSAEDPNAGD
+252 NPSAEDPNAGD

-274 TASRLWQNIAL
+274 TASRLRQNIAL

-298 GLVVLTTSF
+298 GLVVLTTF
-307 MLPNGTIESFD
+307 
-318 AALRVA
+318 
-324 VPETSELTI
+324 LTMRS
-333 TYDDNGYGDLMTS
+333 TRRDM
-346 LNNARM
+346 A
-352 SAVLLFAGGLIAVV
+352 IA
-366 GIVVLLLYFFIVKQ
+366 
-380 KKRTAIERS
+380 RS
-389 LGMSKA
+389 LGVSKWRCA
-395 QCRISLMAGILV
+395 APNFIST
-407 LALVASVIGVG
+407 
-418 IGAVLLQSDVLTGT
+418 VLLDMFGCAVILPILSAALHIPALSAHVIFGLFTLCAALGT
-432 AQSETEEIDTT
+432 A
-443 FSIWAKGQ
+443 A
-451 TEVTEP
+451 
-457 ETDATVPVAVYVFIP
+457 ALL
-472 VCLLVFIFLL
+472 CLLRFDTLTLL
-482 SLVLVNRNLKT
+482 TQVD
-493 EPILLLSG
+493 
-501 KGE
+501 

>member
-1 MLMFVQVK
+1 MFVQVK
-9 YQLRSCGRSV
+9 YQLRSRGRSV

-44 ALQSLSDSVPVTVRI
+44 ALQSLSDSVPVTVRV

-102 RAQEMFLGVDTI
+102 RAQEMFLGGDTI

-205 ILPINFL
+205 ILPVNFL

-252 NLSAEDPNAGD
+252 NPSAEDPNAGD

-274 TASRLWQNIAL
+274 TASRLRQNIAL

-298 GLVVLTTSF
+298 GLVVLTTF
-307 MLPNGTIESFD
+307 
-318 AALRVA
+318 
-324 VPETSELTI
+324 LTMRS
-333 TYDDNGYGDLMTS
+333 TRRDM
-346 LNNARM
+346 A
-352 SAVLLFAGGLIAVV
+352 IA
-366 GIVVLLLYFFIVKQ
+366 
-380 KKRTAIERS
+380 RS
-389 LGMSKA
+389 LGVSKWRCA
-395 QCRISLMAGILV
+395 APNFIST
-407 LALVASVIGVG
+407 
-418 IGAVLLQSDVLTGT
+418 VLLDMLGCAVILPILSAALHIPALSAHAIFGLFTLCAALGT
-432 AQSETEEIDTT
+432 A
-443 FSIWAKGQ
+443 A
-451 TEVTEP
+451 
-457 ETDATVPVAVYVFIP
+457 ALL
-472 VCLLVFIFLL
+472 CLLRFDTLTLL
-482 SLVLVNRNLKT
+482 TQVD
-493 EPILLLSG
+493 
-501 KGE
+501 

>member
-1 MLMFVQVK
+1 MFVQVK
-9 YQLRSCGRSV
+9 YQLRSRGRSV

-102 RAQEMFLGVDTI
+102 RAQEMFLGGDTI

-164 DTLSLEI
+164 GSLEI

-191 EIIGTHSAPGGADV
+191 KIIGTHSAPGGVDV
-205 ILPINFL
+205 ILPVNFL

-233 DSTHLKDFKA
+233 DSTHLKGFKA

-252 NLSAEDPNAGD
+252 NPSAEDPNAGD

-274 TASRLWQNIAL
+274 TASRLRQNIAL

-298 GLVVLTTSF
+298 GLVVLTTF
-307 MLPNGTIESFD
+307 
-318 AALRVA
+318 
-324 VPETSELTI
+324 LTMRS
-333 TYDDNGYGDLMTS
+333 TRRDM
-346 LNNARM
+346 A
-352 SAVLLFAGGLIAVV
+352 IA
-366 GIVVLLLYFFIVKQ
+366 
-380 KKRTAIERS
+380 RS
-389 LGMSKA
+389 LGVSKWRCA
-395 QCRISLMAGILV
+395 APNFIST
-407 LALVASVIGVG
+407 
-418 IGAVLLQSDVLTGT
+418 VLLDMLGCAVILPILSAALHIPALSAHAIFGLFTLCAALGT
-432 AQSETEEIDTT
+432 A
-443 FSIWAKGQ
+443 A
-451 TEVTEP
+451 
-457 ETDATVPVAVYVFIP
+457 ALL
-472 VCLLVFIFLL
+472 CLLRFDTLTLL
-482 SLVLVNRNLKT
+482 TQVD
-493 EPILLLSG
+493 
-501 KGE
+501 

>member
-1 MLMFVQVK
+1 MFVQVK
-9 YQLRSCGRSV
+9 YQLRSRGRSV

-66 TAGLNIEAKPF
+66 TAGLNIEAKLF

-95 GAFSPEV
+95 GAISPEV
-102 RAQEMFLGVDTI
+102 RAQEMFLGGDTI

-132 FADGQSAAFLSGD
+132 FADGQNAAFLSGD

-179 GTIYQMIGDAAL
+179 GTIYQMIGNVAL

-205 ILPINFL
+205 ILPVNFL

-233 DSTHLKDFKA
+233 DSTHLKNFKA
-243 EMQKYFMDI
+243 KMQKYFMDI

-274 TASRLWQNIAL
+274 TASRLRQNIAL

-298 GLVVLTTSF
+298 GLVVLTTF
-307 MLPNGTIESFD
+307 
-318 AALRVA
+318 
-324 VPETSELTI
+324 LTMRS
-333 TYDDNGYGDLMTS
+333 TRRDM
-346 LNNARM
+346 A
-352 SAVLLFAGGLIAVV
+352 IA
-366 GIVVLLLYFFIVKQ
+366 
-380 KKRTAIERS
+380 RS
-389 LGMSKA
+389 LGVSKWRCA
-395 QCRISLMAGILV
+395 APNFIST
-407 LALVASVIGVG
+407 
-418 IGAVLLQSDVLTGT
+418 VLLDMLGCAVILPILSAALHIPALSAHVIFGLFTLCAALGT
-432 AQSETEEIDTT
+432 A
-443 FSIWAKGQ
+443 A
-451 TEVTEP
+451 
-457 ETDATVPVAVYVFIP
+457 ALL
-472 VCLLVFIFLL
+472 CLLRFDTLTLL
-482 SLVLVNRNLKT
+482 TQVD
-493 EPILLLSG
+493 
-501 KGE
+501 

>member
-1 MLMFVQVK
+1 MFVQVK
-9 YQLRSCGRSV
+9 YQLRSRGRSV

-66 TAGLNIEAKPF
+66 TAGLNIEAKLF

-102 RAQEMFLGVDTI
+102 RAQEMFLGGDTI

-205 ILPINFL
+205 ILPVNFL

-252 NLSAEDPNAGD
+252 NPSAEDPNAGD

-274 TASRLWQNIAL
+274 TASRLRQNIAL

-298 GLVVLTTSF
+298 GLVVLTTF
-307 MLPNGTIESFD
+307 
-318 AALRVA
+318 
-324 VPETSELTI
+324 LTMRS
-333 TYDDNGYGDLMTS
+333 TRRDM
-346 LNNARM
+346 A
-352 SAVLLFAGGLIAVV
+352 IA
-366 GIVVLLLYFFIVKQ
+366 
-380 KKRTAIERS
+380 RS
-389 LGMSKA
+389 LGVSKWRCA
-395 QCRISLMAGILV
+395 APNFIST
-407 LALVASVIGVG
+407 
-418 IGAVLLQSDVLTGT
+418 VLLDILGCAVILPILSAALHIPALSAHAIFGLFTLCAALGT
-432 AQSETEEIDTT
+432 A
-443 FSIWAKGQ
+443 A
-451 TEVTEP
+451 
-457 ETDATVPVAVYVFIP
+457 ALL
-472 VCLLVFIFLL
+472 CLLRFDTLTLL
-482 SLVLVNRNLKT
+482 TQVD
-493 EPILLLSG
+493 
-501 KGE
+501 

>member
-1 MLMFVQVK
+1 MFLLTEVK
-9 YQLRSCGRSV
+9 HQLFRNRGRTALSV
-19 LVLCIA
+19 CIA
-25 ALLAACM
+25 ALLTLCM
-32 AFYVGNIGVNKA
+32 AFYVGNIGASEA

-102 RAQEMFLGVDTI
+102 RAQEMFLGGDTT

-121 EALELSADNLH
+121 EALELSADDLH

-164 DTLSLEI
+164 DTLSLEL

-179 GTIYQMIGDAAL
+179 GTIYQKIGDAAL

-205 ILPINFL
+205 ILPVRYL
-212 RTEAETAGVSFL
+212 RAEAETAGVSFL

-252 NLSAEDPNAGD
+252 NPSAEDPNAGD

-274 TASRLWQNIAL
+274 TASRLRQNIAL

-298 GLVVLTTSF
+298 GLVVLTTFLTMRSTRRDMAIARSLGVSKWRCAAPNF
-307 MLPNGTIESFD
+307 IGTVLLDMLGC
-318 AALRVA
+318 A
-324 VPETSELTI
+324 VTLPIL
-333 TYDDNGYGDLMTS
+333 
-346 LNNARM
+346 
-352 SAVLLFAGGLIAVV
+352 SAVLHIPAL
-366 GIVVLLLYFFIVKQ
+366 
-380 KKRTAIERS
+380 S
-389 LGMSKA
+389 
-395 QCRISLMAGILV
+395 
-407 LALVASVIGVG
+407 ALVIFGLFTLCA
-418 IGAVLLQSDVLTGT
+418 ALGT
-432 AQSETEEIDTT
+432 A
-443 FSIWAKGQ
+443 
-451 TEVTEP
+451 
-457 ETDATVPVAVYVFIP
+457 VALL
-472 VCLLVFIFLL
+472 CLLRFDTLTLL
-482 SLVLVNRNLKT
+482 TQVD
-493 EPILLLSG
+493 
-501 KGE
+501 

>member
-1 MLMFVQVK
+1 MFVQVK
-9 YQLRSCGRSV
+9 YQLRSRGRSV
-19 LVLCIA
+19 LILCIA
-25 ALLAACM
+25 ALLTLCM
-32 AFYVGNIGVNKA
+32 AFYVGNIGASEA

-77 DHLTEAGVHDV
+77 DHLTEAGVHEV

-102 RAQEMFLGVDTI
+102 RAQEMFLGGDTI

-121 EALELSADNLH
+121 EALELSADNLY

-205 ILPINFL
+205 ILPVNFL

-252 NLSAEDPNAGD
+252 NPSAEDPNAGD

-274 TASRLWQNIAL
+274 TASRLRQNIAL

-298 GLVVLTTSF
+298 GLVVLTTF
-307 MLPNGTIESFD
+307 
-318 AALRVA
+318 
-324 VPETSELTI
+324 LTMRS
-333 TYDDNGYGDLMTS
+333 TRRDM
-346 LNNARM
+346 A
-352 SAVLLFAGGLIAVV
+352 IA
-366 GIVVLLLYFFIVKQ
+366 
-380 KKRTAIERS
+380 RS
-389 LGMSKA
+389 LGVSKWRCA
-395 QCRISLMAGILV
+395 APNFIST
-407 LALVASVIGVG
+407 
-418 IGAVLLQSDVLTGT
+418 VLLDMLGCAVILPILSAALHIPALSAHAIFGLFTLCAALGT
-432 AQSETEEIDTT
+432 A
-443 FSIWAKGQ
+443 A
-451 TEVTEP
+451 
-457 ETDATVPVAVYVFIP
+457 ALL
-472 VCLLVFIFLL
+472 CLLRFDTLTLL
-482 SLVLVNRNLKT
+482 TQVD
-493 EPILLLSG
+493 
-501 KGE
+501 

>member
-1 MLMFVQVK
+1 MFVQVK
-9 YQLRSCGRSV
+9 YQLRSRGRSV

-32 AFYVGNIGVNKA
+32 AFYVGNIGVNTA

-102 RAQEMFLGVDTI
+102 RAQEMFLGGDTI

-205 ILPINFL
+205 ILPVNFL

-252 NLSAEDPNAGD
+252 NPSAEDPNAGD

-274 TASRLWQNIAL
+274 TASRLRQNIAL
-285 FQSMLVPFFALII
+285 FQSMFVPFFALII
-298 GLVVLTTSF
+298 GLVVLTTF
-307 MLPNGTIESFD
+307 
-318 AALRVA
+318 
-324 VPETSELTI
+324 LTMRS
-333 TYDDNGYGDLMTS
+333 TRRDM
-346 LNNARM
+346 A
-352 SAVLLFAGGLIAVV
+352 IA
-366 GIVVLLLYFFIVKQ
+366 
-380 KKRTAIERS
+380 RS
-389 LGMSKA
+389 LGVSKWRCA
-395 QCRISLMAGILV
+395 APNFIST
-407 LALVASVIGVG
+407 
-418 IGAVLLQSDVLTGT
+418 VLLDMLGCAVILPILSAALHIPALSAHAIFGLFTLCAALGT
-432 AQSETEEIDTT
+432 A
-443 FSIWAKGQ
+443 A
-451 TEVTEP
+451 
-457 ETDATVPVAVYVFIP
+457 ALL
-472 VCLLVFIFLL
+472 CLLRFDTLTLL
-482 SLVLVNRNLKT
+482 TQVD
-493 EPILLLSG
+493 
-501 KGE
+501 